1 MTKATIGVDVSKD
14 HLDACRWPDGETRR
28 VSNDAKGRR
37 ALIAWIGADV
47 ERVVFEPTS
56 RYHRPLEQAL
66 IRAGLPF
73 ARLHPTRARRFAE
86 ATGRLAKT
94 DRVDAAMLARMG
106 ALLAPAPEA
115 PKPELQ
121 AELSEL
127 QRARAAPQRD
137 RLAAENRAGIAALPL
152 LRRQAARAA
161 RAAGRAIAEVDAAI
175 AALIAGDPEL
185 ARKAA
190 ILASIPGVGPA
201 TAAAILA
208 EMPEIGRLAPGE
220 AASLAG
226 LAPVTQESGR
236 WKGQAKIRGG
246 RAELRRAIYLPAL
259 SAARCNPDLKAVYD
273 RLRAKGKPFKVALAA
288 VMRKLL
294 LLANSLIR
302 EDRTWTHAKPT

>member
-1 MTKATIGVDVSKD
+1 MTKPTIGIDVSKD
-14 HLDACRWPDGETRR
+14 HLDACRWPGGERRR
-28 VSNDAKGRR
+28 VTNDAKGRR
-37 ALIAWIGADV
+37 ALIAWIGAGV

-66 IRAGLPF
+66 FEAGVRF

-106 ALLAPAPEA
+106 ALLAPAPAA
-115 PKPELQ
+115 PKPRVQ

-127 QRARAAPQRD
+127 HRARAALQRD
-137 RLAAENRAGIAALPL
+137 QLAAANRAGVAALPL
-152 LRRQAARAA
+152 LRRQAMRAA
-161 RAAGRAIAEVDAAI
+161 RAAERAIAEVDAAI
-175 AALIAGDPEL
+175 AALVAGDPEL

-190 ILASIPGVGPA
+190 ILASIPGVGAA

-208 EMPEIGRLAPGE
+208 EMPEIGRLDPRE

-226 LAPVTQESGR
+226 LAPVTRESGR

-273 RLRAKGKPFKVALAA
+273 RLRAKGKPFKLALAA